1 MRIAILYNEQEKLHS
16 TNWSL
21 AWQKYCEE
29 NSIFYK
35 VINPYKIGVINEL
48 MKFDIILWHYSN
60 YSFKDMLMA
69 KNILF
74 TLEDQGKKVFP
85 SFKDAWHFDDKLAE
99 TYLLESINAPIPQS
113 FYYYNLN
120 DLEKAVREKEIS
132 FPIIAKLRNGS
143 GSHNVKKLNNAE
155 ELINYGKK
163 MFTSGLSSA
172 PSLMYKA
179 SSNIKSSKNLKTFL
193 NRAKRI
199 PEFLRSLA
207 NAKKFNI
214 ERGYVYLQE
223 FVPNDGYDLKIVVI
237 GDKLSYIGRNIRQG
251 EFRASGGGDLFYDKS
266 KVTKNVIDSA
276 FKTSD
281 QLGFICMGYD
291 YVVDSITGEGKI
303 IEISYGFSH
312 HAVQEAKG
320 YFNREGQWIEGELNV
335 PKEILINM
343 INNAN

>member
-1 MRIAILYNEQEKLHS
+1 MKIAILYDETEKLHT

-21 AWQKYCEE
+21 AWVEYCKDNKLNYE
-29 NSIFYK
+29 I
-35 VINPYKIGVINEL
+35 INPYNNGVVSKL
-48 MKFDIILWHYSN
+48 MDFDIILWHYSN

-74 TLEDQGKKVFP
+74 TMEEHGKKVFP

-99 TYLLESINAPIPQS
+99 TYLLESINAPIPKS
-113 FYYYNLN
+113 YYYYDSKSLEADINNL
-120 DLEKAVREKEIS
+120 S

-143 GSHNVKKLNNAE
+143 GSHNVKMLKSKQ
-155 ELINYGKK
+155 ELYSYSKK
-163 MFTSGLSSA
+163 MFTSGISSA
-172 PSLMYKA
+172 PSLLYKA
-179 SSNIKSSKNLKTFL
+179 SSNIKSSKSLKTFI

-199 PEFLRSLA
+199 PEFLRSLS

-223 FVPNDGYDLKIVVI
+223 FVPNDGYDIKVAVV
-237 GDKLSYIGRNIRQG
+237 GDKLSYFCRSVRKG
-251 EFRASGGGDLFYDKS
+251 EFRASGGGDFYYDRS

-281 QLGFICMGYD
+281 DLGFKCMGYD
-291 YVVDSITGEGKI
+291 YVVDSKTGEGKI

-312 HAVQEAKG
+312 HAVLGANG
-320 YFNREGQWIEGELNV
+320 YFDRNGEWHNEPLNV
-335 PKEILINM
+335 PEDVLKNM
-343 INNAN
+343 MK